1 MHSGEPEARHGP
13 ELVTVTT
20 CTQPL
25 TSWSPT
31 VPSTCSA

>member
-1 MHSGEPEARHGP
+1 MTFGKREAHDGP
-13 ELVTVTT
+13 ELGTVTT

-31 VPSTCSA
+31 VPSTFSA